1 MGFRLRKPSHIQP
14 GSWLKCQIIITCPHS
29 TIWMLSTPP
38 CSTHTHQRLN
48 WINALRVLI
57 AQFEMGCRKEQWSNL
72 RMSCYVQPTKQSPSI
87 TSAVLRWCSFYR
99 LSHYCSCQPSS
110 FWEKNLWATDEPVV
124 TRKAHLAGM
133 SQKTLQEVAHAHYTL
148 PEAENCLAVNGGKME
163 LCFFFFFPIA
173 FSRVISPST
182 EAQILVHQGEQS
194 HVIGCFPTWAP
205 DSTKLI
211 TNWWEIH

>member
-1 MGFRLRKPSHIQP
+1 MSLFYYWI
-14 GSWLKCQIIITCPHS
+14 
-29 TIWMLSTPP
+29 LSTPP
-38 CSTHTHQRLN
+38 YSTHTHQRLY
-48 WINALRVLI
+48 WINAHNVLI
-57 AQFEMGCRKEQWSNL
+57 AQFEMRWRKELWSNL
-72 RMSCYVQPTKQSPSI
+72 RMSCYIQLTRQSPSI

-110 FWEKNLWATDEPVV
+110 FWKTLNDEPVV
-124 TRKAHLAGM
+124 TRKAHLAGV
-133 SQKTLQEVAHAHYTL
+133 SQKTLQEVAHTHYTL

-163 LCFFFFFPIA
+163 LCFFPIA